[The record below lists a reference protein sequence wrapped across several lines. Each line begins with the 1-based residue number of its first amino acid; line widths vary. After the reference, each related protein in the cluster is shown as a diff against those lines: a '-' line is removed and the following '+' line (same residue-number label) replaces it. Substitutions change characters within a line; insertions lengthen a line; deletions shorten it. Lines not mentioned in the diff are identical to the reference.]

1 MRYWLFVSLSDAQC
15 CMHHLLAHK
24 KSSRAGKKK
33 MFQAQPRRLF
43 TWKGKCTFI
52 LELLRQ
58 ANLLQQVGRNG
69 VLIYHEVHRFEGNVS
84 LGHVP
89 NALIVAILTP

>member
-1 MRYWLFVSLSDAQC
+1 MRHLQLVSLCGSPC
-15 CMHHLLAHK
+15 CMRHLLAHK
-24 KSSRAGKKK
+24 KSSRSGKKK